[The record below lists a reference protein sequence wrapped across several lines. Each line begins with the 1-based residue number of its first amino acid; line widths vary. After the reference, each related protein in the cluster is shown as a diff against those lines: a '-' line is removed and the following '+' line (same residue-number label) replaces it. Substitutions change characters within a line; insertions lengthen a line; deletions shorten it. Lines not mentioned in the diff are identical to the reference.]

1 MASGFQQSV
10 NQLTPNFYRVSIDL
24 STYYKAT
31 TDTSAAGGRIE
42 PYDATAFTTLPSS
55 DNNSLRRARGNIRWN
70 NIIMALSGY
79 ADCQILDVT
88 PTTADATDANV
99 YSSAVAF
106 AVKFERDDFLLQKL
120 SGTTFSPTTGG
131 TVTIDNVAKAVEY
144 IIVQSIVSAM
154 TRTYR
159 TTSQTQG
166 DMQQSVTIAAPDT
179 AANIYDSV
187 TVSLIDTVTVINS

>member
-1 MASGFQQSV
+1 MPSGFQQDT
-10 NQLTPNFYRVSIDL
+10 NQLAPNFYRVSIDM
-24 STYYKAT
+24 SEYYKLT
-31 TDTSAAGGRIE
+31 TDTSTAGGRIE
-42 PYDATAFTTLPSS
+42 PYDASAFDTLPSS

-88 PTTADATDANV
+88 PTTEDATDANV

-106 AVKFERDDFLLQKL
+106 AVKFERDAFVLQKL

-131 TVTIDNVAKAVEY
+131 TVTIDSVAKAVRY
-144 IIVQSIVSAM
+144 IISQSILSAM
-154 TRTYR
+154 TRSYR

-179 AANIYDSV
+179 IANIYDSV
-187 TVSLIDTVTVINS
+187 SVSLIDTVTVINS

>member
-10 NQLTPNFYRVSIDL
+10 NQLTPNFYRVTIDL

-31 TDTSAAGGRIE
+31 TDTSTAGGRIE
-42 PYDATAFTTLPSS
+42 PYDATAFATLPSS

-88 PTTADATDANV
+88 PTTSDSTDANV
-99 YSSAVAF
+99 YSSALAF
-106 AVKFERDDFLLQKL
+106 AVKFERDDFVLQKL
-120 SGTTFSPTTGG
+120 SGTSFAPTSGSA
-131 TVTIDNVAKAVEY
+131 VTIDTVAKAVRY
-144 IIVQSIVSAM
+144 IIGQAIISAM

-179 AANIYDSV
+179 AANIYDTVS
-187 TVSLIDTVTVINS
+187 VSLIDTVTVINS